1 MRIIPLIMSCLL
13 GMYVYAQDV
22 PTVFQMGENESLYS
36 EIATTH
42 PTMLL
47 TACNNDM
54 DKAYIKWTGVLQ
66 QIEEKAQL
74 SGLDINGVKMW
85 INFFW
90 APDGTI
96 DYITFFPKPN
106 SKNIDYEAVKELLL
120 DIKEELAIDLS
131 KSEVSTGV
139 AHYGSA
145 AFPTFHQYHRA
156 QGN

>member
-1 MRIIPLIMSCLL
+1 MRIVPLIMTCLISMIAL
-13 GMYVYAQDV
+13 AQDT

-47 TACNNDM
+47 TACSNDM
-54 DKAYIKWTGVLQ
+54 DKAYIKWTGVLK

-90 APDGTI
+90 AEDGSI

-106 SKNIDYEAVKELLL
+106 SRNIDYEEVKELLIN
-120 DIKEELAIDLS
+120 IKDVLAIDLS
-131 KSEVSTGV
+131 ASDVSGGV

-145 AFPTFHQYHRA
+145 SFPTFHQYHRA